1 MAKVAKLLKGAKK
14 LALFKD
20 FFC

>member
-1 MAKVAKLLKGAKK
+1 MTK

-20 FFC
+20 I